1 MIFHPKLQ
9 EEYKQVEG
17 FWGKKKRIEEIFGKI
32 E

>member
-9 EEYKQVEG
+9 EEYKDGQE
-17 FWGKKKRIEEIFGKI
+17 FWGKKRIEEIFGKI